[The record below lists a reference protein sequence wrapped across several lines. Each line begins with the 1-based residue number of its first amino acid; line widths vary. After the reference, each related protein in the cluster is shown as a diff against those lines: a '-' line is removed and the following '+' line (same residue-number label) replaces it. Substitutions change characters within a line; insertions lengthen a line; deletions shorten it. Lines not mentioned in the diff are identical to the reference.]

1 MPRFFVVTSSIA
13 EPAFFE
19 WSQSPNLK
27 SASVPAEAS
36 FYYRVFPFAIF
47 DRSTYSL
54 MLEVVLRRIIFFYLI
69 MPLLHQEPDT
79 DTDLE
84 MKPTYNRPT
93 SLQLILRNCFLI
105 WVHSL
110 SVLHGWAVTLSSS
123 ITLSQFFYTV
133 YCCLHQHICVTYSHF
148 NMIHIYIFHTD
159 IRQSSVH
166 YMIIIFNNY
175 IRVV

>member
-36 FYYRVFPFAIF
+36 FYNRVFPFAIF
-47 DRSTYSL
+47 GRSTYSL

-79 DTDLE
+79 ETDLE

-93 SLQLILRNCFLI
+93 SLQLILRNNFLF
-105 WVHSL
+105 WVHTPAELSFMAELSPSHHLSL
-110 SVLHGWAVTLSSS
+110 SPSS
-123 ITLSQFFYTV
+123 ILYSILLSPSAHLCDIFAVQHDSYLHFSYRYPTKFCTLY
-133 YCCLHQHICVTYSHF
+133 
-148 NMIHIYIFHTD
+148 D
-159 IRQSSVH
+159 
-166 YMIIIFNNY
+166 NNF
-175 IRVV
+175 

>member
-79 DTDLE
+79 ETDLE

-93 SLQLILRNCFLI
+93 SLQVILRNCFLI

-110 SVLHGWAVTLSSS
+110 SVCPSWLSCHPLIIYHSLPVLLYSILLSPSAHLCDIFAFQHDSYLHFSYRYPTKFCTL
-123 ITLSQFFYTV
+123 Y
-133 YCCLHQHICVTYSHF
+133 
-148 NMIHIYIFHTD
+148 D
-159 IRQSSVH
+159 
-166 YMIIIFNNY
+166 NNF
-175 IRVV
+175 

>member
-36 FYYRVFPFAIF
+36 FYNRVFPFAIF

-123 ITLSQFFYTV
+123 ITLSQFYTIQYIAV
-133 YCCLHQHICVTYSHF
+133 SISTFVWHIRISTWFIFTFFIQISDKVL
-148 NMIHIYIFHTD
+148 YI
-159 IRQSSVH
+159 IW
-166 YMIIIFNNY
+166 
-175 IRVV
+175 